1 MDIKLNKLFF
11 IISIFSIHLVPF
23 ANYFAFETF
32 PILIMII
39 IIYIFLF
46 KNFDLKKFFIR
57 NKIIFLLITYL
68 FLFHISNLWSNNIEI
83 IKYLLGP
90 IVFLFFYI
98 KRYFR
103 FNEIL
108 IFGIGIIFLYFIFI
122 FQIPILFN
130 LNCEILEFF
139 ISRLQY

>member
-68 FLFHISNLWSNNIEI
+68 FLFTYQIWSNNIEI

-90 IVFLFFYI
+90 IVFPF
-98 KRYFR
+98 
-103 FNEIL
+103 
-108 IFGIGIIFLYFIFI
+108 FLY
-122 FQIPILFN
+122 
-130 LNCEILEFF
+130 
-139 ISRLQY
+139 